1 MTSVNMGAG
10 LSLGLSLSAAG
21 GEAGRDRVL
30 GESGDL
36 GDGEGERVAD
46 LIGDGNAGWRVDAVL
61 VVVAVAAADEPD
73 EPDEPDVFEQPV
85 TAAATTTAWRNS
97 SGRSSGDRSLDRRCW
112 L

>member
-1 MTSVNMGAG
+1 MGAG

-36 GDGEGERVAD
+36 GDGDGERVAD

-85 TAAATTTAWRNS
+85 TAAATTTALAQLEAGGALATVLS
-97 SGRSSGDRSLDRRCW
+97 TADAGCKS
-112 L
+112 

>member
-1 MTSVNMGAG
+1 MGAG

-36 GDGEGERVAD
+36 GDGDGERVAD

-73 EPDEPDVFEQPV
+73 EPDVFEQPV
-85 TAAATTTAWRNS
+85 TAAATTTALAQVEAGGALATVLS
-97 SGRSSGDRSLDRRCW
+97 TADAGCKS
-112 L
+112 